1 MIPNFII
8 PSEYEMLMRWKNA
21 GVGGSLNCNAKSFIQ
36 DKKLKIVWDSKQ
48 MPHTEVFLL
57 SGKWQSYQRFSR
69 DRSWSENCTGRI
81 ISKIIMIN
89 ISQTLVGK
97 EAECFFLL

>member
-8 PSEYEMLMRWKNA
+8 PSEYEMLEAFENA
-21 GVGGSLNCNAKSFIQ
+21 GVAVVWNCNAKSFIQ

-57 SGKWQSYQRFSR
+57 SGKMTILPALFKR
-69 DRSWSENCTGRI
+69 
-81 ISKIIMIN
+81 
-89 ISQTLVGK
+89 
-97 EAECFFLL
+97 

>member
-8 PSEYEMLMRWKNA
+8 PSEYEMLDALKKRRCC
-21 GVGGSLNCNAKSFIQ
+21 GSLNCNAKSFIQ

-57 SGKWQSYQRFSR
+57 SGK
-69 DRSWSENCTGRI
+69 
-81 ISKIIMIN
+81 
-89 ISQTLVGK
+89 
-97 EAECFFLL
+97 